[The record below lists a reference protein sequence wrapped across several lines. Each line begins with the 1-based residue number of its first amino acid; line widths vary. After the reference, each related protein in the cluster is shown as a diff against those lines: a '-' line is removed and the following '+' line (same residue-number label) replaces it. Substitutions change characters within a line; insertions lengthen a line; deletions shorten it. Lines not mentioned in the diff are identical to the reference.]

1 MLDLCCIIVYF
12 LKMLSISRERKEI
25 YISVLDTG
33 LRVCRIHYVHGSWGC
48 GLADFKWKFSRRQRG
63 INFIK
68 GHKPTKSKQKK
79 MGKLLGSFTLI
90 LLFWY
95 FYTLQFYVL
104 EVHNLF
110 GFIHFTAG
118 KELTSGRIIS
128 QVPPIPDLDAIQKRL
143 WTSDFRV
150 DVEWV

>member
-104 EVHNLF
+104 EVHILLHLRSRLNSSGASLGKLF
-110 GFIHFTAG
+110 H
-118 KELTSGRIIS
+118 LSVS
-128 QVPPIPDLDAIQKRL
+128 WCSHL
-143 WTSDFRV
+143 
-150 DVEWV
+150 